1 MKKNI
6 FNWLMLAA
14 VVGGLSLTL
23 VACSDDD
30 DSNSNAAVDE
40 SKEQVMDAAVS
51 DDATVLGSLLRE
63 WCDYDADETTA
74 DILNQTFAPTVGEVA
89 DQSQPLVRTV
99 VVGTQAEA
107 DAQAVRMLDI
117 LGIDAQQPAGFSWQN
132 SAIGTVS
139 YTHGTGNEL
148 GVMTIAVRQ
157 VPQLTKL
164 LFVAEGCENVGG
176 EAYYQKGDIVK
187 YKGRYWICMSN
198 HARNTSATW
207 LSFDCGE
214 QINSL
219 PTKTCHWMTVGYDHY
234 YSGDMASPRTL
245 VDWLKDYVVNDEGYD
260 QVVQRMA
267 GKELVEVNQIIP
279 SSQKLREN
287 LLEKIHTLPSTI
299 LLDLNT
305 QISNR
310 YLQAAQYYHCV
321 KESEGTFSTT
331 RTIYPVGMLLA
342 GSMRWSMGFTYDYW
356 VPYLVMTPTQNSQE
370 MAYKLNATDSQFGQ
384 RSHFQWKKYA
394 DNVRYKNANYNIFF
408 VGAHWT
414 HKSSDDDEGT
424 FNNLMSF
431 VGHKR
436 KFEGKIVNLNDE
448 NDLDWTLRNITSHEL
463 QIKDK
468 GRANTDFETV
478 YCANERIAAKEPKVG
493 WFLGGNG
500 QFYETL
506 QALEAA
512 RTTAYGVVVY
522 YDRNKAVEKDS
533 VYNGLVMQH
542 QDYNAM
548 SNPYQIN
555 RYEYEY
561 EYLGDDEKYNQCN
574 EPLTFVQAA
583 TTLNGLALTTA
594 FINKTCGQN
603 HNHPAAVFAP
613 TKLFNVRTND
623 NYQFSRWFL
632 PSLGQFVL
640 AAESMT
646 GVKVDPKTGKFNKN
660 LTDLWKWPNGAT
672 DLLESNYWTS
682 TSAVSEDNPNLNDQA
697 YVYSCKGIAY
707 KEKDSALKLRLMK
720 AFRVK

>member
-1 MKKNI
+1 
-6 FNWLMLAA
+6 
-14 VVGGLSLTL
+14 
-23 VACSDDD
+23 
-30 DSNSNAAVDE
+30 
-40 SKEQVMDAAVS
+40 
-51 DDATVLGSLLRE
+51 
-63 WCDYDADETTA
+63 
-74 DILNQTFAPTVGEVA
+74 
-89 DQSQPLVRTV
+89 
-99 VVGTQAEA
+99 
-107 DAQAVRMLDI
+107 
-117 LGIDAQQPAGFSWQN
+117 
-132 SAIGTVS
+132 
-139 YTHGTGNEL
+139 
-148 GVMTIAVRQ
+148 
-157 VPQLTKL
+157 
-164 LFVAEGCENVGG
+164 
-176 EAYYQKGDIVK
+176 
-187 YKGRYWICMSN
+187 
-198 HARNTSATW
+198 
-207 LSFDCGE
+207 
-214 QINSL
+214 
-219 PTKTCHWMTVGYDHY
+219 
-234 YSGDMASPRTL
+234 
-245 VDWLKDYVVNDEGYD
+245 
-260 QVVQRMA
+260 
-267 GKELVEVNQIIP
+267 
-279 SSQKLREN
+279 
-287 LLEKIHTLPSTI
+287 
-299 LLDLNT
+299 
-305 QISNR
+305 
-310 YLQAAQYYHCV
+310 
-321 KESEGTFSTT
+321 
-331 RTIYPVGMLLA
+331 
-342 GSMRWSMGFTYDYW
+342 
-356 VPYLVMTPTQNSQE
+356 
-370 MAYKLNATDSQFGQ
+370 
-384 RSHFQWKKYA
+384 
-394 DNVRYKNANYNIFF
+394 
-408 VGAHWT
+408 
-414 HKSSDDDEGT
+414 
-424 FNNLMSF
+424 
-431 VGHKR
+431 
-436 KFEGKIVNLNDE
+436 
-448 NDLDWTLRNITSHEL
+448 L

-682 TSAVSEDNPNLNDQA
+682 TSAVSEDYPNQNDQA